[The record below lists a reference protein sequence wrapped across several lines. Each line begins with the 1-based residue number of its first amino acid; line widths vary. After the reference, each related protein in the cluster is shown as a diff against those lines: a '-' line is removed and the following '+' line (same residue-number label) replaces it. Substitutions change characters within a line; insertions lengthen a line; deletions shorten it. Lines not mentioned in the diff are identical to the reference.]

1 MRVAMLIIHFIGIA
15 LGVGAG
21 FASLFIG
28 SANKNLSAQERPA
41 FMLRLRSLGYMGL
54 TGLILLIISG
64 GYLATPYWIAL
75 ESMPFFIAKLCLVV
89 VLLTLAIIMD
99 RHWRKAIKQGGG
111 PNLAAIPKLGKLA
124 FPIGILIIILA
135 VLQFK

>member
-75 ESMPFFIAKLCLVV
+75 ESMPFFIAKLCL
-89 VLLTLAIIMD
+89 LTLAIIMD
-99 RHWRKAIKQGGG
+99 LHWRKAIKQGGG